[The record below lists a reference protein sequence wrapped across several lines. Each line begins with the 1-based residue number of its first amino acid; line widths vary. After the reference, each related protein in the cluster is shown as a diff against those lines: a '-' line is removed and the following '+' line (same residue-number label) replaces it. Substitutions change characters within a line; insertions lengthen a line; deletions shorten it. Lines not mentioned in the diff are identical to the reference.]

1 MPHIDPERLAML
13 AMGEPSTAPQDS
25 EHLAHCAICVDDL
38 AALRHAALAGRA
50 SFDVGELESPPDA
63 VWARIAD
70 ELSLARSTTEQA
82 PLPQASTLD
91 EVDALEPADPTE
103 SADAPVVTPLAPV
116 QPVASPGPTA
126 AHAATGRRA
135 PRWTAWALAAAI
147 VLVAGA
153 GLGAFVLSQQSSQ
166 TEVAEASL
174 SAFPSHEGAAGTA
187 VVEEGGD
194 GSLAVHVE
202 LTASSAPDT
211 YREVWLITADASA
224 LVSLGVLDGAEATF
238 PVPAGVN
245 LRDYVLVDISQEPDD
260 GDAGHSGDSIVRG
273 ELTFL

>member
-13 AMGEPSTAPQDS
+13 AMGEPSTAPEDPD
-25 EHLAHCAICVDDL
+25 HLAHCAICVDDL

-50 SFDVGELESPPDA
+50 SFDVGELESPPEV
-63 VWARIAD
+63 VWARIAN
-70 ELSLARSTTEQA
+70 ELSLTSVTAEASESDPMLTLERGEHGDITTA
-82 PLPQASTLD
+82 
-91 EVDALEPADPTE
+91 VDDQPALAG
-103 SADAPVVTPLAPV
+103 PVTA
-116 QPVASPGPTA
+116 AGPIA
-126 AHAATGRRA
+126 AHATPARRA
-135 PRWTAWALAAAI
+135 PRWAGWALAAAV

-153 GLGAFVLSQQSSQ
+153 GLGTVVLSQQSSE

-174 SAFPSHEGAAGTA
+174 SAFPSHVGAAGTA
-187 VVEEGGD
+187 VVEKGGD
-194 GSLAVHVE
+194 GSLAVRVE
-202 LTASSAPDT
+202 LSADAAPDT

-224 LVSLGVLDGAEATF
+224 LVSLGVLDGTQATF
-238 PVPAGVN
+238 PVPAGVD

>member
-13 AMGEPSTAPQDS
+13 AMGEPSAAPEDPD
-25 EHLAHCAICVDDL
+25 HLAHCAICVDDL

-70 ELSLARSTTEQA
+70 ELSLARVTAET
-82 PLPQASTLD
+82 PQ
-91 EVDALEPADPTE
+91 
-103 SADAPVVTPLAPV
+103 TPLASRV
-116 QPVASPGPTA
+116 DEIEA
-126 AHAATGRRA
+126 AHAAEPIELADVAVQRAVEPVASGRPTAPNAAAGRRA
-135 PRWTAWALAAAI
+135 PRWTGWVLAAAV
-147 VLVAGA
+147 VLVAGV
-153 GLGAFVLSQQSSQ
+153 GLGAVFLSQQSSQ

-174 SAFPSHEGAAGTA
+174 SAFPSHEGAAGSA

-194 GSLAVHVE
+194 GALAVHVQ
-202 LTASSAPDT
+202 LTASAAPDT

-224 LVSLGVLDGAEATF
+224 LVSLGVLDGTEATF
-238 PVPAGVN
+238 PVPAGVD